1 MQTAT
6 SLAYVPQTGPA
17 RAPEVPLRSEL
28 RFASDAAL
36 ERALALARSQ
46 RWIAACTVDRSRRTL
61 HVVLASGAERPVGPL
76 LRTLH

>member
-6 SLAYVPQTGPA
+6 SLAYAPQTGPA
-17 RAPEVPLRSEL
+17 RAPEIPLRSEL

-46 RWIAACTVDRSRRTL
+46 RWIASCTVDRSRRTL
-61 HVVLASGAERPVGPL
+61 QVVLASGAERPAGPA